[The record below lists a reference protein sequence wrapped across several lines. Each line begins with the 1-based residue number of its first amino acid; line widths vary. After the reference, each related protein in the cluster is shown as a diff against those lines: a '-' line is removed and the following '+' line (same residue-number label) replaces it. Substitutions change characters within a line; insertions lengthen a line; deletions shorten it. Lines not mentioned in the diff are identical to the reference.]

1 VVRWIKLPTV
11 YVVKDNKKER
21 EMWIMINVDFIS
33 HIEPYFTSEDLSM
46 DDEKIIITLATD
58 EKIACN
64 LSLEEFSQI
73 SKHEIIDGVNGVD
86 QDTNRDTLG
95 DFEPI

>member
-1 VVRWIKLPTV
+1 MVRWIKLPTV
-11 YVVKDNKKER
+11 YVVKDNQKER

-33 HIEPYFTSEDLSM
+33 HIEPYFTSEDLAM

-73 SKHEIIDGVNGVD
+73 SKHEIINGVD
-86 QDTNRDTLG
+86 GMDQNTDGHSVGN
-95 DFEPI
+95 FEPI

>member
-1 VVRWIKLPTV
+1 VVRFLNRK
-11 YVVKDNKKER
+11 
-21 EMWIMINVDFIS
+21 INECGQMDKI
-33 HIEPYFTSEDLSM
+33 TSEDLSM

-86 QDTNRDTLG
+86 QDTNGDTLG